1 MSGMKK
7 ELWATARAAS
17 LQDILQRREARAQRK
32 KELPVGKKQCLISF
46 CMNIPGERKSFPLAR
61 RGFEEG
67 LSMLR
72 ESFGAK
78 IVFCEEY
85 HGVAGDEALLVI
97 DAEAPEVKRKTV
109 ALEQGHPFGRV
120 WDMDVLDAAGNSLS
134 RTAFG
139 FPPRSCLICGG
150 NAKACG
156 RSRRHPVEEALA
168 AVCDLLESYFVLQ
181 MSEAVA
187 DCGVCALVSEVSATP
202 KPGLVDRS
210 NSGSHDDMD
219 YAIFVRSANALRES
233 FARFF
238 RIGYD
243 GAQLAPHQLFH
254 ALRREG
260 QAAESVMFTATNGVN
275 THKGMIFSTAVFCGA
290 LGKLYAQQGPDS
302 TIEEAEL
309 FAVCAELGKYSLED
323 FEKKDETTEGLWCY
337 NHAGVRGIRGEAAS
351 GFASV
356 RKTALPALRF
366 WQTKGVSS
374 DEAAAAALLALIAET
389 EDTNMMHRGGMRE
402 ALRRRE
408 EAAEVY
414 RVLTP
419 ENLKETL
426 QRLDADYIAHH
437 LSPGGCAD
445 LLGIALLVTEL
456 EEKKILHR

>member
-1 MSGMKK
+1 MRKDAW
-7 ELWATARAAS
+7 EPTCTAS
-17 LQDILQRREARAQRK
+17 LQDILQRREARAQRQ
-32 KELPVGKKQCLISF
+32 KELIGRKGQCLVSF
-46 CMNIPGERKSFPLAR
+46 SMNIPGERKSFPMAR
-61 RGFEEG
+61 RGFEAG
-67 LSMLR
+67 LSALR

-78 IVFCEEY
+78 IAFCEEY
-85 HGVAGDEALLVI
+85 HGVTGDEALLVI
-97 DAEAPEVKRKTV
+97 DDEAPEVKRKTA
-109 ALEQGHPFGRV
+109 ALEQEHPLGRL
-120 WDMDVLDAAGNSLS
+120 WDMDVLDSAGNSLS

-139 FPPRSCLICGG
+139 YPPRSCLVCGG
-150 NAKACG
+150 NAKVCG
-156 RSRRHPVEEALA
+156 RSRRHPIEEVFA
-168 AVCDLLESYFVLQ
+168 AACDLLESYFVLQ
-181 MSEAVA
+181 MSETVA
-187 DCGVCALVSEVSATP
+187 DCGVRALVSEVSATP

-219 YAIFVRSANALRES
+219 YALFVRSANALRES

-243 GAQLAPHQLFH
+243 GAQFAPHQLFH

-260 QAAESVMFTATNGVN
+260 QAAELVMFTATNGVN

-309 FAVCAELGKYSLED
+309 FAVCAELGKYSLKD
-323 FEKKDETTEGLWCY
+323 FEKKDETTEGLRCY

-356 RKTALPALRF
+356 RKTALPALRL

-374 DEAAAAALLALIAET
+374 DKAAAAALLALIAET

-456 EEKKILHR
+456 EGKAILKK